1 MPKMGFNLN
10 GRVRNFNLTKN
21 QSFMSV
27 LEAVINSIHSIE
39 ERSEKDK
46 ADFKGKIVID
56 IKRSDTLI
64 EGIKEIKSIA
74 IIDNGIGFTESNME
88 SFLTADSEYKSKI
101 GGKGIGR
108 FTWLKV
114 FQNVFVESIYK
125 DLNEEGLIN
134 KRTFSFALNNDDI
147 IDDLNIYDEEYI
159 DNKTII
165 LLENPLLDYS
175 KGLCKNTIDI
185 ANTIIEHYIECLLA
199 NSNIEINIRDESNT
213 LSINQLIKNGLIDS
227 KDVEFS
233 INKISFK
240 IKHLLL
246 KKDLQKNSYIY
257 WAANNRIVKTDK
269 LENYINTIKGATFHN
284 GEAYYVA
291 IISSTYLDSNVSDN
305 RLAFNIPNDEE
316 GLFSDIITLPQIIN
330 EAKSSIQSY
339 LMKEIEKLQDQNEK
353 RVTLFINNSAPEYQY
368 LLRHKKNEIRT
379 IDPTLSDDRLELV
392 LHKLE
397 VEHTKKLISEL
408 KNAKTCNNIIGYKES
423 LENVIKQLSES
434 NRAKLTKYITHR
446 KVIIELFE
454 EGLNIKDEKYQ
465 KEAYIHNLI
474 YPMKTTNEENVDNY
488 HNLWLIDERLAFCE
502 YIASDESLKK
512 KGDRPDLLFLDNS
525 AAFVNESDNGYYNTV
540 SIIELKRP
548 MRTGYSNDDNP
559 MDQMLRYVRQ
569 IRNKDAKTK
578 GGRPIIVCDTTQF
591 YLYAICDIDKTLED
605 ILESRDYK
613 KTPDDNGYYM
623 YHDKYKAYIEVIP
636 FDKVL
641 HNAKQRNRAFFKT
654 LGL

>member
-1 MPKMGFNLN
+1 MGFNLN

-165 LLENPLLDYS
+165 LLENPLLNYS

>member
-1 MPKMGFNLN
+1 MGFNLN

-185 ANTIIEHYIECLLA
+185 ANTIIEHYIEYLLA
-199 NSNIEINIRDESNT
+199 NSNIEINIRDESTT

-233 INKISFK
+233 INKISFQ

>member
-339 LMKEIEKLQDQNEK
+339 LMKEIEELQDQNEK

>member
-10 GRVRNFNLTKN
+10 GRVRNFNLMKN

-46 ADFKGKIVID
+46 ADFKGEILID

-74 IIDNGIGFTESNME
+74 IIDNGVGFTESNME

-125 DLNEEGLIN
+125 DHNEEGLIN

-159 DNKTII
+159 DNKTTI

-199 NSNIEINIRDESNT
+199 NSNIEINIRDESKT
-213 LSINQLIKNGLIDS
+213 VSINQLIKNGLIDS

-233 INKISFK
+233 INNIPFN

-291 IISSTYLDSNVSDN
+291 ILSSTYLDSNVSDN
-305 RLAFNIPNDEE
+305 RLAFNIPNDDE
-316 GLFSDIITLPQIIN
+316 GLFSDILTLPQIIN
-330 EAKSSIQSY
+330 EAKSAIQSY
-339 LMKEIEKLQDQNEK
+339 LMEEIEKLQDQNEK
-353 RVTLFINNSAPEYQY
+353 RVTHFINNSAPEYQY

-408 KNAKTCNNIIGYKES
+408 KKAKTCNNITGYKET

-434 NRAKLTKYITHR
+434 NRAKLAKYITHR

-474 YPMKTTNEENVDNY
+474 YPMKTTNEENIDNY

-525 AAFVNESDNGYYNTV
+525 AAFVNEAINGYYNTV

-559 MDQMLRYVRQ
+559 MDQMLRYDRQ
-569 IRNKDAKTK
+569 IRNKEAKTK

-613 KTPDDNGYYM
+613 KTPDNNGYYM

>member
-165 LLENPLLDYS
+165 LLENPLLNYS

-316 GLFSDIITLPQIIN
+316 GLFSDIITLPQIIS

>member
-134 KRTFSFALNNDDI
+134 KRTFSFTLNNDDI

-165 LLENPLLDYS
+165 LLENPFLDYS

>member
-1 MPKMGFNLN
+1 MGFNLN

-525 AAFVNESDNGYYNTV
+525 AAFVNESDNGYYSTV

>member
-1 MPKMGFNLN
+1 MGFNLN

-185 ANTIIEHYIECLLA
+185 ANTIIEHYIEYLLA

-233 INKISFK
+233 INKISFQ

>member
-1 MPKMGFNLN
+1 MGFNLN

>member
-46 ADFKGKIVID
+46 VDFKGKIVID

>member
-165 LLENPLLDYS
+165 LLENPLLNYS

>member
-185 ANTIIEHYIECLLA
+185 ANTIIEHYIEYLLA
-199 NSNIEINIRDESNT
+199 NSNIEINIRDESTT

-233 INKISFK
+233 INKISFQ

>member
-10 GRVRNFNLTKN
+10 GRVRNFNLMKN

-46 ADFKGKIVID
+46 ADFKGEILID

-74 IIDNGIGFTESNME
+74 IIDNGVGFTESNME

-125 DLNEEGLIN
+125 DHNEEGLIN

-159 DNKTII
+159 DNKTTI

-199 NSNIEINIRDESNT
+199 NSNIEINIRDESKT
-213 LSINQLIKNGLIDS
+213 VSINQLIKNGLIDS

-233 INKISFK
+233 INKIPFN

-291 IISSTYLDSNVSDN
+291 ILSSTYLDSNVSDN
-305 RLAFNIPNDEE
+305 RLAFNIPNDDE
-316 GLFSDIITLPQIIN
+316 GLFSDILTLPQIIN
-330 EAKSSIQSY
+330 EAKSAIQSY
-339 LMKEIEKLQDQNEK
+339 LMEEIEKLQDQNEK
-353 RVTLFINNSAPEYQY
+353 RVTYFINNSAPEYQY

-408 KNAKTCNNIIGYKES
+408 KKAKTCNNITGYKET

-434 NRAKLTKYITHR
+434 NRAKLAKYITHR

-474 YPMKTTNEENVDNY
+474 YPMKTTNEENIDNY

-525 AAFVNESDNGYYNTV
+525 AAFVNEAINGYYNTV

-569 IRNKDAKTK
+569 IRNKEAKTK

-613 KTPDDNGYYM
+613 KTPDNNGYYM